1 MLHDTGGRKDGDG
14 GKVNVGR
21 PTRSEADSL
30 RKKNNSARR
39 HTEKRTPEGI
49 RVGSVVASR
58 ADLPPLH
65 ASARGGEGDQK
76 R

>member
-1 MLHDTGGRKDGDG
+1 MLHDTGGRKDGGG

-30 RKKNNSARR
+30 RKKTNSARR